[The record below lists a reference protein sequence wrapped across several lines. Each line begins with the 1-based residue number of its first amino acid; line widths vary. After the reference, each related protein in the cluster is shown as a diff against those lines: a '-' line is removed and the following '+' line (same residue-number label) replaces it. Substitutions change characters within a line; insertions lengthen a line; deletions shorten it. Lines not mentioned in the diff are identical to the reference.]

1 MLLAATS
8 TQIWVT
14 AGSSLALVAGSLAI
28 TLAGSY
34 LIRGVAQEDPQV
46 FDIDTSE
53 RPKRRRI
60 NMLRKEQT
68 QESGSSGY
76 RRIPP
81 EPLEMQEKREHESDN
96 LS

>member
-1 MLLAATS
+1 MRLVFSHVML
-8 TQIWVT
+8 
-14 AGSSLALVAGSLAI
+14 GSHGNSCRSCMHLVAL
-28 TLAGSY
+28 
-34 LIRGVAQEDPQV
+34 QEDPQV